1 MAEEPIAAT
10 EVTPDT
16 TGPAPETTEVQQPVS
31 EDAQTPAKSADEK
44 YQQTLTALREER
56 QKRKQKDSELEEL
69 RERLA
74 RIESK
79 EEEEPEEEEE
89 APKRYRQT
97 KAEAL
102 SELAIKLVKDP
113 GFKDRLDL
121 VEEKMAMG
129 MTLEAADNA
138 VLADIARKMMSSP
151 QGSSPQRVPNSI
163 NPTAIPEAPSKRPTG
178 NVVED
183 AIAGRLNIPEEQ
195 RIAIM
200 RLRESGRSG
209 S

>member
-16 TGPAPETTEVQQPVS
+16 TGSAPETNGVQQPVS
-31 EDAQTPAKSADEK
+31 EDAQTPVKTADEK
-44 YQQTLTALREER
+44 YQETLTALREER
-56 QKRKQKDSELEEL
+56 QKRKAKDTELEEVKA
-69 RERLA
+69 RLA
-74 RIESK
+74 QLEGQ
-79 EEEEPEEEEE
+79 EEEEPEEEE

-121 VEEKMAMG
+121 VEEKMTQG

-138 VLADIARKMMSSP
+138 VLADIARKMMTSSEGTSP
-151 QGSSPQRVPNSI
+151 QSAPKSI
-163 NPTAIPEAPSKRPTG
+163 NPTAIPESPSRRPTG
-178 NVVED
+178 NVLDD
-183 AIAGRLNIPEEQ
+183 AVSGKLGIPEAQ
-195 RIAIM
+195 RIAIE
-200 RLRESGRSG
+200 RVRSQIKK
-209 S
+209 

>member
-10 EVTPDT
+10 EVTPVT
-16 TGPAPETTEVQQPVS
+16 TGSAPETPEVQQPVS
-31 EDAQTPAKSADEK
+31 EDAQTPVKTADVK
-44 YQQTLTALREER
+44 YQETLTALREER
-56 QKRKQKDSELEEL
+56 NKRKQTSSELEEL
-69 RERLA
+69 KARLA
-74 RIESK
+74 QLESQ
-79 EEEEPEEEEE
+79 EEEPEEEEE

-121 VEEKMAMG
+121 VEEKMTQG

-138 VLADIARKMMSSP
+138 VLADIARKMMTSSVGTSP
-151 QGSSPQRVPNSI
+151 QSVPNSI
-163 NPTAIPEAPSKRPTG
+163 NPTAIPEAPSMRPTG

-183 AIAGRLNIPEEQ
+183 AIAGKLGIPEAQ
-195 RIAIM
+195 RIAIQ
-200 RLRESGRSG
+200 RVREGLKR
-209 S
+209 

>member
-10 EVTPDT
+10 EVPPVT
-16 TGPAPETTEVQQPVS
+16 TDSAPETPEVQQPVS
-31 EDAQTPAKSADEK
+31 EDAQTPVKSADVK
-44 YQQTLTALREER
+44 YQETLTALREER
-56 QKRKQKDSELEEL
+56 NKRKQTSSELEEL
-69 RERLA
+69 KARLA
-74 RIESK
+74 QLEGK

-121 VEEKMAMG
+121 VEEKMTQG

-138 VLADIARKMMSSP
+138 VLADIARKMMTSSVGTSP
-151 QGSSPQRVPNSI
+151 QSVPNSI
-163 NPTAIPEAPSKRPTG
+163 NPTAIPEAPSMRPTG

-183 AIAGRLNIPEEQ
+183 AIAGKLGIPEAQ
-195 RIAIM
+195 RIAIQ
-200 RLRESGRSG
+200 RVREGLKR
-209 S
+209 

>member
-10 EVTPDT
+10 EVPPVT
-16 TGPAPETTEVQQPVS
+16 TDSAPETPEVQQPVS
-31 EDAQTPAKSADEK
+31 EDAQTPVKTADVK
-44 YQQTLTALREER
+44 YQETLTALREER
-56 QKRKQKDSELEEL
+56 NKRKQTSSELEEL
-69 RERLA
+69 KARLA
-74 RIESK
+74 QLEGK

-121 VEEKMAMG
+121 VEEKMTQG

-138 VLADIARKMMSSP
+138 VLADIARKMMTSSAGTSP
-151 QGSSPQRVPNSI
+151 QSVPNSI
-163 NPTAIPEAPSKRPTG
+163 NPTAIPEAPSMRPTG

-183 AIAGRLNIPEEQ
+183 AIAGKLGIPEAQ
-195 RIAIM
+195 RIAIQ
-200 RLRESGRSG
+200 RVREGLKR
-209 S
+209 